1 MSNETNALKQREEE
15 KEEEPKTINETKALT
30 QKEEESE
37 EEPKTYIGF
46 YCCKLSLNIIYAL
59 SYVSAAVFLNVIN
72 RVIFYTYHFNKY
84 NFTFMLLQQLFC
96 IVFFLTLS
104 QKSETFK
111 SKAGEISINNFLTL
125 KYYYFSFGIVFIL
138 NALVTI
144 IGTQMIVNAAMFQTL
159 RKLTL
164 VKVYIFDL
172 FFGYKK
178 ISTFVSICVI
188 LVTVG
193 GLLSGIDTFSRDY
206 IGITVTMVGNMITVA
221 YNKLTES
228 FRRRTGV
235 PNIKLLVYNCYLAGP
250 VLFLLIFITGEYKRL
265 ILYFKEEGYK
275 NGENNTE
282 NSFYGFFFSLF
293 FSCSLVIALNCGFF
307 MSNEKNSSLF
317 TILLAN
323 TKDIFT
329 SILSYFMLS
338 GNKFTVNIALG
349 LIISTAGAVMFSL
362 KSIWDNMITGFTK
375 HKQNE
380 HDAEAENNSNQIQ
393 VVTTP
398 NENNEAHENNETNE
412 NSETT
417 ENNDK

>member
-1 MSNETNALKQREEE
+1 MSNETNSLKQ
-15 KEEEPKTINETKALT
+15 KEEETKAIYEAKALT
-30 QKEEESE
+30 QKEEGSE
-37 EEPKTYIGF
+37 EEPKTYIRF

-72 RVIFYTYHFNKY
+72 RVIFYSYHFNKY

-96 IVFFLTLS
+96 IVFFFTLS

-206 IGITVTMVGNMITVA
+206 IGITITMVGNMITVA

-275 NGENNTE
+275 NVENETE
-282 NSFYGFFFSLF
+282 NSFYGFFFSVF

-329 SILSYFMLS
+329 SILSYFMLA

-349 LIISTAGAVMFSL
+349 LIISTAGAAMFSL

-375 HKQNE
+375 HKQTE
-380 HDAEAENNSNQIQ
+380 LDDEAENNSNQIQ
-393 VVTTP
+393 VVVTP
-398 NENNEAHENNETNE
+398 TENNETHENHETNENNEISENNN
-412 NSETT
+412 
-417 ENNDK
+417 K

>member
-1 MSNETNALKQREEE
+1 MSNEINSLKQ
-15 KEEEPKTINETKALT
+15 KEEEPKSVYEAKALA
-30 QKEEESE
+30 QKEESSE
-37 EEPKTYIGF
+37 EEPKTYISF

-72 RVIFYTYHFNKY
+72 RVIFYAYHFNKY

-96 IVFFLTLS
+96 IVFFFTLS

-111 SKAGEISINNFLTL
+111 SKAGEISISNFLTL

-193 GLLSGIDTFSRDY
+193 GLLSGVDTFTRDY
-206 IGITVTMVGNMITVA
+206 LGITITMVGNMITVA

-250 VLFLLIFITGEYKRL
+250 VLFLLIFITGEYKSL

-275 NGENNTE
+275 NAENETE
-282 NSFYGFFFSLF
+282 NSFYGFFFSVL

-329 SILSYFMLS
+329 SILSYFMLA

-349 LIISTAGAVMFSL
+349 LIISTAGAAMFSL

-375 HKQNE
+375 HKQTE
-380 HDAEAENNSNQIQ
+380 PDDEAENNSNQIQ
-393 VVTTP
+393 VVVTP
-398 NENNEAHENNETNE
+398 TENNETHENHETNENNEISENNN
-412 NSETT
+412 
-417 ENNDK
+417 